1 MKIDKIVNFWANK
14 GLSNQYSSTFSSIK
28 FFDYIDNACQIKYL
42 KKILMNHFNRKYLR
56 ILDAGAGL
64 GRLTIPLAEAGHYV
78 IALEAADS
86 IYEDLSKKTKSL
98 SNIECLNILIEDYL
112 NKFDHQI
119 FDVII
124 FSGVLY
130 FYNNNSLS
138 KVIHKSKNILDNSGV
153 IIIRDTF
160 SKNSL
165 IKKSIVDSDIY
176 CYYRPF
182 NFWES
187 IFLKESMKISHKYS
201 CNLQTP
207 LLKKC
212 YNLGIKVFGNS
223 FENRMFTIC
232 NLRII
237 KTISHLYRM
246 TNLEKYFYYNFL
258 QRIWPSMIVVSKII
272 DQHNNERK
280 DYILRQCR

>member
-1 MKIDKIVNFWANK
+1 LKINKIVNFWANK

-56 ILDAGAGL
+56 IIDVGAGL

-86 IYEDLSKKTKSL
+86 IYEDLLKKTKNL
-98 SNIECLNILIEDYL
+98 SNIECLNILFEDYL

-130 FYNNNSLS
+130 FYNDNSLS
-138 KVIHKSKNILDNSGV
+138 KIIHKSKNILDNSGI

-165 IKKSIVDSDIY
+165 IKKSIVDSEIY

-182 NFWES
+182 NFWNN
-187 IFLKESMKISHKYS
+187 IFLRESMKIKKKYS
-201 CNLQTP
+201 CNLQIP
-207 LLKKC
+207 LIKRLF
-212 YNLGIKVFGNS
+212 NLGIKVFGNS
-223 FENRMFTIC
+223 FENAIYKIGKIK
-232 NLRII
+232 II
-237 KTISHLYRM
+237 ITISHLYRI
-246 TNLEKYFYYNFL
+246 TNLEKYLYYDFL
-258 QRIWPSMIVVSKII
+258 KKLYPSII
-272 DQHNNERK
+272 IAYKMCEKKREK
-280 DYILRQCR
+280 